1 MDERKKKKR
10 RTERLMLLLMAA
22 AMCLLTVT
30 DAWVQPRAAMCTAQ
44 PEDAP
49 PAGELLE
56 TAARE
61 GIANEYPGIVRFHVI
76 ANSDSQRDQNIK
88 YMVRNSV
95 FSKLENSL
103 TNELL
108 QAEADGGAACDR
120 AQISRS
126 YVKEHLTE
134 IESWAE
140 DCLRARGCDYR
151 AKAEFGVCAI
161 PAKKYDDIRFPAG
174 NYEALTIT
182 LGEGRGQNWWCVVFP
197 PLCLVD
203 CSDSA
208 YREYFH
214 VDTQGRL
221 ILKSKIL
228 EILKQNTEEAA

>member
-1 MDERKKKKR
+1 MDERKKKRAER
-10 RTERLMLLLMAA
+10 RMLLMMAA
-22 AMCLLTVT
+22 AICILTMT
-30 DAWVQPRAAMCTAQ
+30 GAWTQDRTQERTADPGGAQ
-44 PEDAP
+44 PV
-49 PAGELLE
+49 
-56 TAARE
+56 AAILTTGAKE

-76 ANSDSQRDQNIK
+76 ANSNSQKDQNIK

-108 QAEADGGAACDR
+108 RAEADTAADMDR
-120 AQISRS
+120 GEISRS
-126 YVKEHLTE
+126 YVREHLPE
-134 IESWAE
+134 IESWAQ
-140 DCLRARGCDYR
+140 DCLRARGCDYQ

-161 PAKKYDDIRFPAG
+161 PAKTYDDIYFPAG

-182 LGEGRGQNWWCVVFP
+182 LGDGNGQNWWCVVFP

-203 CSDSA
+203 CRDSA

-221 ILKSKIL
+221 VLKSKIL
-228 EILKQNTEEAA
+228 EMLRENADYAE

>member
-1 MDERKKKKR
+1 MDERKKKRAER
-10 RTERLMLLLMAA
+10 RMLLMMVAAICILTMTGAWTQERTQERTADPGGAQPAA
-22 AMCLLTVT
+22 AILTT
-30 DAWVQPRAAMCTAQ
+30 GAK
-44 PEDAP
+44 
-49 PAGELLE
+49 
-56 TAARE
+56 E

-76 ANSDSQRDQNIK
+76 ANSNSQKDQNIK

-108 QAEADGGAACDR
+108 QVEADAAADMDR
-120 AQISRS
+120 GEISRS
-126 YVKEHLTE
+126 YVREHLPE
-134 IESWAE
+134 IESWAQ
-140 DCLRARGCDYR
+140 DCLRARGCDYQ

-161 PAKKYDDIRFPAG
+161 PAKTYDDIYFPAG

-182 LGEGRGQNWWCVVFP
+182 LGEGNGQNWWCVVFP

-203 CSDSA
+203 CRDSA

-221 ILKSKIL
+221 VLKSKIL
-228 EILKQNTEEAA
+228 EMLRENADYAE

>member
-1 MDERKKKKR
+1 MDERKKKRAER
-10 RTERLMLLLMAA
+10 RMLLLMAA
-22 AMCLLTVT
+22 AICILTMT
-30 DAWVQPRAAMCTAQ
+30 GAWTQDRTQERTADPGDAQ
-44 PEDAP
+44 P
-49 PAGELLE
+49 
-56 TAARE
+56 AAAILTTGAKE

-76 ANSDSQRDQNIK
+76 ANSNSQKDQNIK

-108 QAEADGGAACDR
+108 QVEADAAADMDR
-120 AQISRS
+120 GEISRS
-126 YVKEHLTE
+126 YVREHLPE
-134 IESWAE
+134 IESWAQ
-140 DCLRARGCDYR
+140 DCLRARGCDYQ

-161 PAKKYDDIRFPAG
+161 PAKTYDDIYFPAG

-182 LGEGRGQNWWCVVFP
+182 LGEGNGQNWWCVVFP

-203 CSDSA
+203 CRDSA

-221 ILKSKIL
+221 VLKSKIL
-228 EILKQNTEEAA
+228 EMLRENADYAE